1 MSILARAELL
11 LQAKNYSGS
20 GDWLDESGNGHDAV
34 FNGPSAFNEPVQ
46 VIHLPGIAANYVSA
60 PDIAAYDLNDT
71 FFLAAYVAFDDW
83 TPSGNTSIV
92 SQWVTTGDQRA
103 YSLGVSAGG
112 QLRFSFSSAGTAA
125 TVSNLLSSAG
135 HGFTDGTGQWVGAEF
150 DAGVIR
156 FFTGGTN
163 VTTPVWVEL
172 GTGQTG
178 SGVTCHNSTGA
189 LEIGSRSDGTAQLF
203 SGKVYRIIM
212 YSDTT
217 RTTTVFD
224 ADFTDRGALTKPF
237 ATFTEGS
244 SNMATVTLNRSAT
257 GRKLTVVDRPLMLLG
272 TDDYF
277 EILDDAQLDFAAGDD
292 FTVMAWGRNY
302 DWAAVQMMVAK
313 KVAGPGATDA
323 GYHLLSNAIG
333 ASRLS
338 IADGAV
344 QANIAGP
351 LMTDGQAAIL
361 AGVRNTGN
369 DDIEAFT
376 DGTGSGSPASDV
388 TTVTLANAEVMRIG
402 ARSGIADDFFDGEIF
417 AVAIWREAL
426 SDADVVTTEIEVAS
440 IHLNELMLLGV
451 G

>member
-46 VIHLPGIAANYVSA
+46 VLHLPGIAANYVSA

-83 TPSGNTSIV
+83 TPSGNTTII
-92 SQWVTTGDQRA
+92 SQWLTTGDQRA
-103 YSLGVSAGG
+103 YALGVSSGG
-112 QLRFSFSSAGTAA
+112 QLRFSFSTAGTSGS
-125 TVSNLLSSAG
+125 VSNLLSSAG

-156 FFTGGTN
+156 FFIGGTD
-163 VTTPVWVEL
+163 VTAPVWVEL

-178 SGVTCHNSTGA
+178 SGITCHNSTGT
-189 LEIGSRSDGTAQLF
+189 LEIGSRSGGTAQLF
-203 SGKVYRIIM
+203 SGKIYRVIM
-212 YSDTT
+212 YSDIT

-224 ADFTDRGALTKPF
+224 VDFTDRGVLAEPF
-237 ATFTEGS
+237 ATFTEKS
-244 SNMATVTLNRSAT
+244 SNAATVTLNRAAT

-272 TDDYF
+272 TDDFF
-277 EILDDAQLDFAAGDD
+277 EIPDDAQLDFANGED

-302 DWAAVQMMVAK
+302 NWAAVQMMIAK
-313 KVAGPGATDA
+313 KINGPGATDA
-323 GYHLLSNAIG
+323 GYHLLSTSGG
-333 ASRLS
+333 ASRVS
-338 IADGAV
+338 IADGTV
-344 QANIAGP
+344 QFNDATG
-351 LMTDGQAAIL
+351 LMTDGQAAVL
-361 AGVRNTGN
+361 AGVRDTTADNV
-369 DDIEAFT
+369 EAFL
-376 DGTGSGSPASDV
+376 DGTPSGSPTTDG
-388 TTVTLANAEVMRIG
+388 TTVTLANTEVMRIG
-402 ARSGIADDFFDGEIF
+402 ARSGTADDFFDGEIF
-417 AVAIWREAL
+417 AIALWREVL
-426 SDADVVTTEIEVAS
+426 SDADEVTAEVELAS